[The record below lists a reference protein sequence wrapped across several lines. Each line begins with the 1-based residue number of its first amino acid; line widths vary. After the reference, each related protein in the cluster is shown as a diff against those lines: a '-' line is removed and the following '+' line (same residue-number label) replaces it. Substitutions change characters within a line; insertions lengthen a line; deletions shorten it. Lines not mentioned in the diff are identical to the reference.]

1 MNIFHILYNYV
12 ITIIFSKVGRNSKK
26 KKKTLIVLNL
36 YSNVTHTLLRVKVP
50 RHEMW
55 RFGSR

>member
-26 KKKTLIVLNL
+26 KKNIDSIKLIFKC
-36 YSNVTHTLLRVKVP
+36 YTHTVTGESTKAWDV
-50 RHEMW
+50 EVW
-55 RFGSR
+55 